1 VEWVGREGMLLE
13 EGRWEK
19 LWAVVRWGLWGGG
32 VRNLVGWVEE
42 GLVVVGSGV
51 KRWVIVSRLRMLCR
65 IRRNRSDTP
74 LVVLSSLVLELLS
87 SLVRLFVVFLVVLEA
102 ASFPVAAA
110 GADPS
115 VNGLSGCRCSCS
127 SAVLLPSVASSPSR
141 IRITVSEAVVVTAT
155 GLRERLSVGGLYDD
169 IPPRL
174 SDNIR
179 GASISLLLLVLL
191 SSSSSSTVGP
201 VSKQFRRRHRTIDPM
216 IFRITYYY
224 GLIDWFSI
232 AIGFLF
238 EKLTDE

>member
-32 VRNLVGWVEE
+32 VRNLVGWGEE

-51 KRWVIVSRLRMLCR
+51 KWWVIVSRLRMLCR

-87 SLVRLFVVFLVVLEA
+87 SLVRLLVVFLVVLEA

-141 IRITVSEAVVVTAT
+141 IRITVSEAVVAAA
-155 GLRERLSVGGLYDD
+155 GLRERLSVGGRYDD

-179 GASISLLLLVLL
+179 GASISLLLLVLLL

-216 IFRITYYY
+216 IFGITFYY

-232 AIGFLF
+232 AICFLF